1 MVSTMKA
8 MLCKMHERCG
18 DLWWYA
24 ALLFVAQRFGDAINM
39 FVGMWLVPKYVPQE
53 ELGAVLPLMNFVGF
67 IGLPLALI
75 TTPFLKFITVFSDK
89 GELGKAK
96 SFVRD
101 VFVGVA
107 IFSSF
112 SMLMAIF
119 VLPFMFEKLRIENGS
134 LGLLMVA
141 VCLLGAIATLFGNMM
156 QGFKMYSLSVWTFA
170 LSAPFRLLLMLVLMP
185 FRPLSGYVAG
195 QTAGPIVNIL
205 GAWTV
210 FRRQLG
216 KTVKFEPYWKEYG
229 SAIIRYTLP
238 FVAWTMVTTV
248 SGTVDSL
255 VIRHRLPEFESAGYY
270 IITRFSDIAA
280 YLGTAFGAFV
290 FPMVASKQ
298 STDRGSLKILSHS
311 IIGSAAVGFCYSF
324 FLFFLGD
331 DILEL
336 NGLWRPYSGLA
347 GLMALWSINTT
358 LWSVGICLTTYEMA
372 QGRFRFLW
380 YAIPLVA
387 IKALFLYAVTGYAY
401 FEGILPKCVL
411 LMISKFNPCSLSFV
425 TGVFIVVQSALT
437 ITLLLNVLCFN
448 KDHRKNV

>member
-1 MVSTMKA
+1 
-8 MLCKMHERCG
+8 MLCKIHERCG
-18 DLWWYA
+18 DLWWYV
-24 ALLFVAQRFGDAINM
+24 ALLFAAQRFGDAINM

-75 TTPFLKFITVFSDK
+75 TTPFLKFITVFVDK

-96 SFVRD
+96 SFVKD

-107 IFSSF
+107 IFSCF
-112 SMLMAIF
+112 SMLMAIL

-170 LSAPFRLLLMLVLMP
+170 LSAPFRMLIMLVLMP

-195 QTAGPIVNIL
+195 QTAGPMVNIL

-210 FRRQLG
+210 FRRYLG
-216 KTVKFEPYWKEYG
+216 RSVRCEPYWSEHA
-229 SAIIRYTLP
+229 SAIVRYTLP
-238 FVAWTMVTTV
+238 FVAWTVVTTI
-248 SGTVDSL
+248 SSTIDSL
-255 VIRHRLPEFESAGYY
+255 VIRHRLPEFESAGHY

-290 FPMVASKQ
+290 FPMVASMHAQ
-298 STDRGSLKILSHS
+298 DRESRKILIHS
-311 IIGSAAVGFCYSF
+311 IVGT
-324 FLFFLGD
+324 L
-331 DILEL
+331 I
-336 NGLWRPYSGLA
+336 SGLVFSGFLA
-347 GLMALWSINTT
+347 VFGKNILGATEIWHQYSSLSGLMAI
-358 LWSVGICLTTYEMA
+358 WSVNATLCAVTGCLITYETA

-380 YAIPLVA
+380 YAIPIVA
-387 IKALFLYAVTGYAY
+387 VKALFLYMVTDHML
-401 FEGILPKCVL
+401 FEGILPNAL
-411 LMISKFNPCSLSFV
+411 LSFIDSVNPCRLSFV
-425 TGVFIVVQSALT
+425 TGVHLTMQVVLMIV
-437 ITLLLNVLCFN
+437 LLSDVYSVSRLFA
-448 KDHRKNV
+448 KSERSF

>member
-1 MVSTMKA
+1 MMKSIF
-8 MLCKMHERCG
+8 CKIHERCG

-119 VLPFMFEKLRIENGS
+119 VLPFMFERLRIENGS

-141 VCLLGAIATLFGNMM
+141 VCLLGAIAILFGNMM

-216 KTVKFEPYWKEYG
+216 TAVKSEPYWNEYG

-238 FVAWTMVTTV
+238 FILWTVSTTV
-248 SGTVDSL
+248 SSSLETL
-255 VIRHRLPEFESAGYY
+255 VIRHRLSDFESAGYY

-280 YLGTAFGAFV
+280 YLGTAFSAFV
-290 FPMVASKQ
+290 FPMVASKK
-298 STDRGSLKILSHS
+298 SKDRESQNILKHS
-311 IIGSAAVGFCYSF
+311 IVGTLIAGLIFSGFLAACGK
-324 FLFFLGD
+324 
-331 DILEL
+331 DILGLTEL
-336 NGLWRPYSGLA
+336 WYSYSSLS
-347 GLMALWSINTT
+347 GLMALWSVNAT
-358 LWSVGICLTTYEMA
+358 LSAIATCIITYETA

-380 YAIPLVA
+380 YAIPIVLA
-387 IKALFLYAVTGYAY
+387 KAMFLYAITGYTF
-401 FEGILPKCVL
+401 FEGILPSAL
-411 LMISKFNPCSLSFV
+411 LSVIEGLNPCSLSFV
-425 TGVFIVVQSALT
+425 TCTFLT
-437 ITLLLNVLCFN
+437 IQVILTSVLLLDVCIVKL
-448 KDHRKNV
+448 HR

>member
-1 MVSTMKA
+1 MVLTMKSI
-8 MLCKMHERCG
+8 LHRLHERCG

-24 ALLFVAQRFGDAINM
+24 VLLFVAQRFGDAINM

-75 TTPFLKFITVFSDK
+75 TTPFLKFITVFVDK
-89 GELGKAK
+89 GEFGKAK

-101 VFVGVA
+101 IFVGVA
-107 IFSSF
+107 IFSCF
-112 SMLMAIF
+112 SMLIASL
-119 VLPFMFEKLRIENGS
+119 VLPFMFERLRIENGS

-156 QGFKMYSLSVWTFA
+156 QGFKMYSLSVWSFA

-216 KTVKFEPYWKEYG
+216 KAVNFEPYWKEYG
-229 SAIIRYTLP
+229 AAIISYTLP
-238 FVAWTMVTTV
+238 FILWTVSTTV
-248 SGTVDSL
+248 SSSLETL
-255 VIRHRLPEFESAGYY
+255 VIRHRLSDFESAGYY

-280 YLGTAFGAFV
+280 YLGTAFSAFV
-290 FPMVASKQ
+290 FPMVASKK
-298 STDRGSLKILSHS
+298 SKDREAQNILKHS
-311 IIGSAAVGFCYSF
+311 IVGTLIAGLIFSGFLAVCGGGI
-324 FLFFLGD
+324 LG
-331 DILEL
+331 LTK
-336 NGLWRPYSGLA
+336 LWQPYSSLSGIMAIWSANATLCAVA
-347 GLMALWSINTT
+347 GCI
-358 LWSVGICLTTYEMA
+358 ITYETA

-380 YAIPLVA
+380 YAVPIALA
-387 IKALFLYAVTGYAY
+387 KSLFLYAVTGYTF
-401 FEGILPKCVL
+401 FEGILPSAL
-411 LMISKFNPCSLSFV
+411 LSAIEGLNPCSLSFV
-425 TGVFIVVQSALT
+425 TGTFVTIQAILT
-437 ITLLLNVLCFN
+437 SLLMIDVCIGQLHRIN
-448 KDHRKNV
+448 K

>member
-1 MVSTMKA
+1 MPLQCKLVMVLTMKSI
-8 MLCKMHERCG
+8 LHRLHERCG

-238 FVAWTMVTTV
+238 FILWTVSTTV
-248 SGTVDSL
+248 SSSLETL
-255 VIRHRLPEFESAGYY
+255 VIRHRLSDFESAGYY
-270 IITRFSDIAA
+270 IITRFSDISA
-280 YLGTAFGAFV
+280 YLGTAFSAFL
-290 FPMVASKQ
+290 FPMVASKKPKD
-298 STDRGSLKILSHS
+298 SESRKILTHS
-311 IIGSAAVGFCYSF
+311 IVGTF
-324 FLFFLGD
+324 
-331 DILEL
+331 
-336 NGLWRPYSGLA
+336 LA
-347 GLMALWSINTT
+347 GFIFSGMKKYIN
-358 LWSVGICLTTYEMA
+358 IQKFC
-372 QGRFRFLW
+372 
-380 YAIPLVA
+380 
-387 IKALFLYAVTGYAY
+387 
-401 FEGILPKCVL
+401 IL
-411 LMISKFNPCSLSFV
+411 
-425 TGVFIVVQSALT
+425 A
-437 ITLLLNVLCFN
+437 
-448 KDHRKNV
+448 

>member
-8 MLCKMHERCG
+8 MLCKIHERCG

-75 TTPFLKFITVFSDK
+75 TTPFLKFITVFADK
-89 GELGKAK
+89 GEFGKAK

-107 IFSSF
+107 IFSCF
-112 SMLMAIF
+112 SMLIASL
-119 VLPFMFEKLRIENGS
+119 VLPFMFERLRIENGS

-170 LSAPFRLLLMLVLMP
+170 LSAPFRMLIMLVLMP

-229 SAIIRYTLP
+229 AAIISYTLP
-238 FVAWTMVTTV
+238 FILWTVTTTV
-248 SGTVDSL
+248 SSTVDSL
-255 VIRHRLPEFESAGYY
+255 VIRQRLPEFESAGYY

-298 STDRGSLKILSHS
+298 STDRESLKVLLHS
-311 IIGSAAVGFCYSF
+311 IIGSAVVGFFYS
-324 FLFFLGD
+324 LVLAFLGD

-336 NGLWRPYSGLA
+336 NCLWRPYSRLS
-347 GLMALWSINTT
+347 GLMALWSVNTT

-387 IKALFLYAVTGYAY
+387 AKAFFLYAVTGCTHL
-401 FEGILPKCVL
+401 EGVLPRFILSV
-411 LMISKFNPCSLSFV
+411 ISEFNPCRLSFV
-425 TGVFIVVQSALT
+425 TVVFIVMQSALT